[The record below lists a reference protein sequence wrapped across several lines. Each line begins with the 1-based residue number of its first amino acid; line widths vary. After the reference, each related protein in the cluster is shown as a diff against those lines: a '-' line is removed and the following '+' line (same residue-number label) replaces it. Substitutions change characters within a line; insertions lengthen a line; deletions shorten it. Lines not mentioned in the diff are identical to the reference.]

1 MGLCDKTVTREGQI
15 MAVLKY
21 NRSMPLWEMGEE
33 VRDTGEEAP
42 HIKDSFHAQERSVI
56 DARAIFMRRLLP
68 MVSVIAGAVNQ
79 QSGV

>member
-1 MGLCDKTVTREGQI
+1 

-79 QSGV
+79 QRWS

>member
-1 MGLCDKTVTREGQI
+1 
-15 MAVLKY
+15 
-21 NRSMPLWEMGEE
+21 MGEE